1 MSQAGREFDHLADGY
16 DRYRPEYPHE
26 LMRFLAEHI
35 EAGNHPDPAVVADV
49 GSGTGIATRLLH
61 RHLDLR
67 YLILGVEPGEGM
79 RLKALQ
85 STPDAM
91 EIEYLES
98 AAEDMPF
105 DDNALCAVM
114 VAQALQWFDRP
125 RFYIEVCRVLRPA
138 GTLAILQNNRDWQ
151 ASPFLDE
158 YETFMETNNPAY
170 SRNYRAFDIEAELAK
185 VNGLE
190 VDQPLVASWD
200 REMSVDEFIGM
211 AMSSSRLQQVVSILG
226 ELETVSSV
234 RDLAGRYV
242 DESALLQVRYRS
254 ELYLARR
261 ESIRHIP

>member
-1 MSQAGREFDHLADGY
+1 MSQAGREFDYLADGY

-26 LMRFLAEHI
+26 LMRSLAEHI

-49 GSGTGIATRLLH
+49 GSGTGIATRLL
-61 RHLDLR
+61 RQHLDLR

-98 AAEDMPF
+98 TAEDMPF
-105 DDNALCAVM
+105 DDATLCAVM

-125 RFYIEVCRVLRPA
+125 RFYIEACRVLRPA

-170 SRNYRAFDIEAELAK
+170 SRNYRAFDIHAELSE

-190 VDQPLVASWD
+190 VNQPLVAGWD
-200 REMSVDEFIGM
+200 REMSVEEFIGM
-211 AMSSSRLQQVVSILG
+211 TMSSSRLQQVIAILG
-226 ELETVSSV
+226 ERSTVRAV
-234 RDLAGRYV
+234 RELASRHV
-242 DESALLQVRYRS
+242 DAAGLLRIRYRS
-254 ELYLARR
+254 ELYMAGRKGR
-261 ESIRHIP
+261 